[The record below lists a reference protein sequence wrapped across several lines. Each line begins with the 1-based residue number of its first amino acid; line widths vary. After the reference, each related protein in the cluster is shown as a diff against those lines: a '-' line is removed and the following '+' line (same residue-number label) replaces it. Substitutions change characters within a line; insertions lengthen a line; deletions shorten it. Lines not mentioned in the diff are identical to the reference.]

1 MEKLFDGCRKIKRQ
15 GKSSLDK
22 GNIMFYLNSL
32 KEIPL
37 HIQRDQQRL

>member
-15 GKSSLDK
+15 GKLSLDK
-22 GNIMFYLNSL
+22 GNIMVYLNSF